1 MLRFSWDVY
10 FHLIA
15 SLVNPLFRFLFHTT
29 HFVYQV
35 CMNDCPLWIQQWTL
49 GVIPEQLKIYFWLKN
64 FKPRHSGRGGR
75 ETILSIQKTMQGRVK
90 QYIEYRSKVENTG
103 TKCGRRDEPWR
114 RRVQYFWTW
123 AESGLSVWS
132 AQKRRWGRVKHPGW
146 TEKDPRRLGLCLR
159 EKSNDHK
166 TCPQPGKIQA
176 EKQNGEEV
184 DIKRLNGF
192 WLN

>member
-90 QYIEYRSKVENTG
+90 QYIEYRSKVEIQAPSVA
-103 TKCGRRDEPWR
+103 DEMSHEGGGFSTSGLELNLVYLCDLLKRGGGAGSSIQGER
-114 RRVQYFWTW
+114 RRTLVGW
-123 AESGLSVWS
+123 GS
-132 AQKRRWGRVKHPGW
+132 A
-146 TEKDPRRLGLCLR
+146 
-159 EKSNDHK
+159 
-166 TCPQPGKIQA
+166 
-176 EKQNGEEV
+176 
-184 DIKRLNGF
+184 
-192 WLN
+192 

>member
-1 MLRFSWDVY
+1 MIPQFILAAVMLRFSWDVY

-90 QYIEYRSKVENTG
+90 QYIEYRSKVE
-103 TKCGRRDEPWR
+103 
-114 RRVQYFWTW
+114 
-123 AESGLSVWS
+123 
-132 AQKRRWGRVKHPGW
+132 
-146 TEKDPRRLGLCLR
+146 
-159 EKSNDHK
+159 
-166 TCPQPGKIQA
+166 IQA
-176 EKQNGEEV
+176 PSGADRWAMKEEGSVLLDLSWIWSICVICSKEEVGQGQASRVNGE
-184 DIKRLNGF
+184 GPS
-192 WLN
+192 